1 MKENINLLDP
11 LNIISE
17 IEVRNVLFNYYSL
30 KKLIKNYGFNFNML
44 PYSVRIL
51 IENIITHSFN
61 YEKSEIDRIIN
72 GIIDYY
78 SRDGNKIE
86 IPFYPTR
93 IILQDFTGVPA
104 VVDLAAM
111 RDGIAQL
118 GGKPEDIN
126 PIIKADLI
134 IDHSVQV
141 DQYGTVK
148 AYEYN
153 IKKEFERNYERYK
166 FLKWGSKAFSN
177 LNIIPP
183 SNGIIH
189 QINLEY
195 LAQIVNINKYNDKKL
210 LVYDTLVGTDSHTTM
225 INGLGVLGWGVG
237 GIEAEA
243 AMVGVPIN
251 IELPQ
256 VIGFELKGKL
266 NDGVN
271 ATDLVLTITKIL
283 REKGVVGK
291 FVEFFGDGL
300 KNLTLPDRA
309 TISNMCPEYGATI
322 AFFPVDNK
330 TLEYMKITGRD
341 PNQIILIEKYLKEQG
356 LYRQSNLDKTEKI
369 KYSDTISLE
378 LGKVK
383 TSLAGP
389 RKPHEYHE
397 LKNIKTSFRNEL
409 QNFVGTKPNKE
420 NNEITIN
427 IDGEKAT
434 LKNGSIVIAAIT
446 SCTNTSNP
454 YVLVAAGL
462 LAKKAVELGLKV
474 KPFVKTSFTPGSRV
488 VQKYIDASGLLP
500 WLEALG
506 FHIVG
511 FGCATC
517 IGNSGPLNPE
527 ISKVIN
533 ENDLYTV
540 SILSGNRN
548 FEGRIH
554 SEVRANYLAS
564 PPLVVAYSIAGNIN
578 IDLTS
583 EPIGTDPNGNSIYLR
598 DIWPNDSEV
607 TEIINKIINEQIF
620 KEIYSQVL
628 KGNKDWQNIDIT
640 TDKFYNWD
648 PKSTYIKRPPF
659 FDNISMDTKNSVN
672 INNARV
678 LALFGD
684 TITTD
689 HISPAGKIPEK
700 SPAGKWLIENGVKP
714 ENFNT
719 YGSRR
724 GNHEVMVR
732 GTFAN
737 IRIKNL
743 ILNGEEGGYTI
754 HFPSGREMSIYD
766 AAQEYQKENIPLII
780 LAGKEYGSGSSRDW
794 AAKGTYLLGVKAV
807 ISKSFER
814 IHRSNLIG
822 MGILPL
828 QFEDGKGITELNI
841 KGDEIFNIE
850 EISEPRQKLKVE
862 IIDNNTKKKIKE
874 FFVYA
879 RIDTQSELEYYFNG
893 GILQYALRNI
903 ARKNTNK

>member
-111 RDGIAQL
+111 RDGITQL

-330 TLEYMKITGRD
+330 TLEYMKVTGRD

>member
-111 RDGIAQL
+111 RDGITQL

-356 LYRQSNLDKTEKI
+356 LYRQSVVDKTEKI

-620 KEIYSQVL
+620 KEIYSQLL

-743 ILNGEEGGYTI
+743 ILNGKEGGYTI